1 MKDDSKKAK
10 KTKTP
15 KEYTEEDLQNDLEKS
30 SDFRKL
36 YDMVFENGNCIF
48 KNEYTRKRFI
58 QSVNWYHQSAK
69 KCKKM
74 FYLLSIIAIV
84 LPTAVTVL
92 SAFTENFW
100 VKLFVSILSALT
112 AICTSLLTLFKVQHK
127 WIQFRT
133 TAETLHTELSLFIS
147 CTGDYSYAALKK
159 VFDEECDASNTFDN
173 EMMYDLKE
181 KIFLVRIERVM
192 AEEKDQWI
200 NLNKPSNTTSGIES
214 MRTESYQTR
223 SENEENRQS

>member
-1 MKDDSKKAK
+1 MKDENKKAK

-30 SDFRKL
+30 GDFRKL
-36 YDMVFENGNCIF
+36 YDMVFENGECIF
-48 KNEYTRKRFI
+48 RNEYTRKRFI
-58 QSVNWYHQSAK
+58 QSVYWYHQSAR

-92 SAFTENFW
+92 SAFTENFV
-100 VKLFVSILSALT
+100 VKLTVSILSALT
-112 AICTSLLTLFKVQHK
+112 AICTSLLTLFKVQQK

-133 TAETLHTELSLFIS
+133 TAETMHTELSLFLS
-147 CTGDYSYAALKK
+147 CTGDYSYASLKK
-159 VFDEECDASNTFDN
+159 TFEEECDSSKPFNSEAIA
-173 EMMYDLKE
+173 DLKE

-200 NLNKPSNTTSGIES
+200 NLNKATSTTAAASMVS
-214 MRTESYQTR
+214 MRSDNYVSRE
-223 SENEENRQS
+223 ENEEQ